1 MLTIGSLFSG
11 IGGLELGL
19 EWAGLGPVL
28 WQVERDE
35 FRRSVL
41 AKHWPDVP
49 RWSDVET
56 VRAAQLHDVDLICG
70 GFPCQDVSAA
80 GKNVGIVR
88 GERSGLWRYF
98 ARLVEQKRPP
108 WVVIENVAVGRNR
121 WLCAVRTHLHQLGY
135 RTRAM
140 GIAARD
146 VGAAHLRNRV
156 FVVAHAHQ
164 KRCNARLLQPS
175 GGTTPDP
182 RSRSSAV
189 GAFSWGIEPD
199 LVRAVH
205 GIPHRVDRV
214 ASLGDAVVPQ
224 AAQVVGEVIRQILE
238 AAA

>member
-121 WLCAVRTHLHQLGY
+121 
-135 RTRAM
+135 AM